1 MAATEAELIPPSG
14 LPARYRDYDPRFKA
28 AALVLLQT
36 NNGKLRTTAR
46 QLNIPVATLRRWKN
60 GEGLSDETV
69 ALHAIVKGEIAEE
82 FELTARMFLARAQ
95 DPAAIAQT
103 SAYYAQIAAS
113 DAYKSSQLARGLPTS
128 ISSNVMSDD
137 ERRLKVA
144 ELLSRIAERR
154 QTPESDPE

>member
-1 MAATEAELIPPSG
+1 MATLEAEVIPPQG

-36 NNGKLRTTAR
+36 NNGKLRTTAK

-60 GEGLSDETV
+60 GEGLSAESV
-69 ALHAIVKGEIAEE
+69 ALQPIVKGEIAEE
-82 FELTARMFLARAQ
+82 FELTARLFLARAQ

-128 ISSNVMSDD
+128 INANVMSED

-144 ELLSRIAERR
+144 ELLARIAERR
-154 QTPESDPE
+154 QTPKSDPE